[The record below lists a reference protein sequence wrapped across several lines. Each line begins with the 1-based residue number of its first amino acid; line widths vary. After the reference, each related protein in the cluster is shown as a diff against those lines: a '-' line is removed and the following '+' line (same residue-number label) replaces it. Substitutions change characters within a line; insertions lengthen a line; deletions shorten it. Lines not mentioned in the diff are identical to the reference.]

1 MRTENGNRIRLMLNA
16 HRSHS
21 TSFAFLKV
29 EAHNTLRRGILFKT
43 AVATASA
50 RLGLIGLNR
59 NVTNLTTGTK
69 RAGYQLAI
77 GNHAGTDA
85 RTNGNQ
91 HKRRHPNRNSR
102 PCFTKSRRVSV
113 IDKGNRGIGERRTDG
128 LHQTFRIDLN
138 IGEKPDG
145 TIIGHRTRNIQSTR
159 YDIFRLTGA
168 RRNDFFKR
176 VTDNTIR
183 FG

>member
-1 MRTENGNRIRLMLNA
+1 MRTENGNGVRFMLNV
-16 HRSHS
+16 HRRHS
-21 TSFAFLKV
+21 TRFTLFKV
-29 EAHNTLRRGILFKT
+29 EAHNALRRGILFKT
-43 AVATASA
+43 AVATASTC
-50 RLGLIGLNR
+50 LGLIGLNR
-59 NVTNLTTGTK
+59 NVTNLATGAK
-69 RAGYQLAI
+69 RAGYQLTI
-77 GNHAGTDA
+77 SNYAGTNA

-91 HKRRHPNRNSR
+91 YKRRHPYRNSR
-102 PCFTKSRRVSV
+102 PCFTKSRRVGV
-113 IDKGNRGIGERRTDG
+113 IDKGNRGIRERRTDG

-176 VTDNTIR
+176 VTDNTIC

>member
-1 MRTENGNRIRLMLNA
+1 MRTENGNRIRLMLNV
-16 HRSHS
+16 HRRHS
-21 TSFAFLKV
+21 ARFTLFKV
-29 EAHNTLRRGILFKT
+29 ETHNALRRSILLKT

-50 RLGLIGLNR
+50 RLGLIRLNR

-69 RAGYQLAI
+69 RTGYQLAI
-77 GNHAGTDA
+77 GNHACTNA

-91 HKRRHPNRNSR
+91 HKRRHPYRNSR
-102 PCFTKSRRVSV
+102 PCFTKSRRIGV
-113 IDKGNRGIGERRTDG
+113 IDKGNRGIGKRRTDG
-128 LHQTFRIDLN
+128 LYQTFGIDLN

-145 TIIGHRTRNIQSTR
+145 TIIGHRTGDIQSTR

-176 VTDNTIR
+176 ATDNTIR

>member
-1 MRTENGNRIRLMLNA
+1 MRTENGNRIRFMLNA

-21 TSFAFLKV
+21 TCFAFLKIKTDD
-29 EAHNTLRRGILFKT
+29 ALRRSILLKT
-43 AVATASA
+43 AMATAPA

-59 NVTNLTTGTK
+59 NVPDLATGTK
-69 RAGYQLAI
+69 RTGYQLAV
-77 GNHAGTDA
+77 GNYAGTNA

-91 HKRRHPNRNSR
+91 YERRHPYRNSR
-102 PCFTKSRRVSV
+102 PCFTKSRRVGV

-128 LHQTFRIDLN
+128 LHQTFGIDLN

>member
-1 MRTENGNRIRLMLNA
+1 MRTENGNSVRLMFNV

-21 TSFAFLKV
+21 TCFAFLKV
-29 EAHNTLRRGILFKT
+29 EADDTLCRGILLKT
-43 AVATASA
+43 AVATTPA
-50 RLGLIGLNR
+50 RLGLIGLNG
-59 NVTNLTTGTK
+59 NVANLATGAK
-69 RAGYQLAI
+69 RTGYQLAV
-77 GNHAGTDA
+77 GNHAGTNA
-85 RTNGNQ
+85 RTNSNQ

-102 PCFTKSRRVSV
+102 PCFTKSRRVGV

-159 YDIFRLTGA
+159 YDIFRLASA
-168 RRNDFFKR
+168 RRNDCFKR
-176 VTDNTIR
+176 VADNTISFR
-183 FG
+183 